1 MKILSIT
8 CLLVLMV
15 ALPIISEGKVTLKDN
30 EKVNKEFESALSLE
44 SISPSS
50 SNDKEDRNKFI
61 DKMFYRVSFQY
72 KKMFRSL
79 GPSGLDH
86 SFFLRW
92 TTLWRTMNNW
102 NNWKKCWKCSTYL
115 CNVGLDPWVCFFE
128 HFKAAATLKIV
139 EIYASKIGF

>member
-30 EKVNKEFESALSLE
+30 ENVNKELESALLLE

-72 KKMFRSL
+72 KKKFKTLRSIGLRPPSLRFR
-79 GPSGLDH
+79 
-86 SFFLRW
+86 
-92 TTLWRTMNNW
+92 
-102 NNWKKCWKCSTYL
+102 K
-115 CNVGLDPWVCFFE
+115 V
-128 HFKAAATLKIV
+128 
-139 EIYASKIGF
+139 